1 MSDLLNADDST
12 GATEA
17 TDETQETIEG
27 NEAESTTDEGGLDD
41 SYYEVEDIKA
51 TAKEFREWKK
61 AYEGKKSQD
70 ADYTRK
76 SQRNAEEAKQLKA
89 EREKLGESLT
99 MLTELENDIAE
110 LAMGDLSKLDM
121 DELRQTDPSEY
132 LRVKELKEQRGK
144 WRESLQAKLSA
155 VQAKIAADGFAKLSA
170 QHGWESPER
179 FEADKKAIQAYVN
192 ESGMDQR
199 EFAKIINP
207 QVMTAMLEAAKYREL
222 MKNKPTMTKRV
233 TQAPKTSKPSA
244 TVDKKP
250 LSLAEKMYGK
260 KSS

>member
-1 MSDLLNADDST
+1 MTDILNAEDST

-17 TDETQETIEG
+17 DMTQETIEG
-27 NEAESTTDEGGLDD
+27 NEAETTNDEGGLEE
-41 SYYEVEDIKA
+41 SYYEVEGIKA

-76 SQRNAEEAKQLKA
+76 SQRNAEDAKQLKA
-89 EREKLGESLT
+89 EREKLSESLT
-99 MLTELENDIAE
+99 LISELENEIAE
-110 LAMGDLSKLDM
+110 LAMGDLNKLDM
-121 DELRQTDPSEY
+121 EELRVNDPSEY

-144 WRESLQAKLSA
+144 WRESLQQKLATAQAKL
-155 VQAKIAADGFAKLSA
+155 AADGFEKLSK
-170 QHGWESPER
+170 QHGWDNPEK
-179 FEADKKAIQAYVN
+179 FEADKKAIQSYVT
-192 ESGMDQR
+192 ETGMDQR
-199 EFAKIINP
+199 EFAKIVNP
-207 QVMTAMLEAAKYREL
+207 HVMSAFIEAAKYREL
-222 MKNKPTMTKRV
+222 MKAKPTLNKRV

-244 TVDKKP
+244 STEKKP

>member
-1 MSDLLNADDST
+1 MTDILNAEDST

-17 TDETQETIEG
+17 DMTQETIEG
-27 NEAESTTDEGGLDD
+27 NEAEATNEESELEE

-76 SQRNAEEAKQLKA
+76 SQRNAEDAKQLKA
-89 EREKLGESLT
+89 EREKLSESLT
-99 MLTELENDIAE
+99 LISELENEIAE
-110 LAMGDLSKLDM
+110 LAMGDLNKLDM
-121 DELRQTDPSEY
+121 EELRVNDPSEY

-144 WRESLQAKLSA
+144 WRESLQQKLSTAQAKL
-155 VQAKIAADGFAKLSA
+155 AADGFEKLSK
-170 QHGWESPER
+170 QHGWGDSEK
-179 FEADKKAIQAYVN
+179 FEADKKAIQSYVT
-192 ESGMDQR
+192 ETGMDQR
-199 EFAKIINP
+199 EFAKIVNP
-207 QVMTAMLEAAKYREL
+207 HVMSAFIEAAKYREL
-222 MKNKPTMTKRV
+222 MKAKPTLNKRV

-244 TVDKKP
+244 STEKKP

>member
-1 MSDLLNADDST
+1 MTDLLNADDST

-17 TDETQETIEG
+17 IETQEMIEG
-27 NEAESTTDEGGLDD
+27 NAETTNEGASELDE
-41 SYYEVEDIKA
+41 SYYEIEDIRA
-51 TAKEFREWKK
+51 TAKELREWKQ
-61 AYEGKKSQD
+61 AHEGKKSQD

-99 MLTELENDIAE
+99 MFTELENEIAE
-110 LAMGDLSKLDM
+110 LAVGDLSKLDM
-121 DELRQTDPSEY
+121 EELRVNDPSEY

-155 VQAKIAADGFAKLSA
+155 MQAKIAADGFAKLSE
-170 QHGWESPER
+170 QHGWGEAEK

-199 EFAKIINP
+199 EFAKIISPN
-207 QVMTAMLEAAKYREL
+207 VMTAILEAAKYREL
-222 MKNKPTMTKRV
+222 MKNKPTLTKRV

-244 TVDKKP
+244 TVNKKP

-260 KSS
+260 KS

>member
-1 MSDLLNADDST
+1 MSDLLNAEDST

-17 TDETQETIEG
+17 DMTQETIEG
-27 NEAESTTDEGGLDD
+27 NEAEATNDESGLEE

-76 SQRNAEEAKQLKA
+76 SQRNAEDAKQLKA
-89 EREKLGESLT
+89 EREKLSESMTLIS
-99 MLTELENDIAE
+99 ELENEIAE
-110 LAMGDLSKLDM
+110 LAMGDLNKLDM
-121 DELRQTDPSEY
+121 EELRINDPSEY

-144 WRESLQAKLSA
+144 WRESLQQKLSTAQAKL
-155 VQAKIAADGFAKLSA
+155 AADGFEKLSK
-170 QHGWESPER
+170 QHGWDNSEK
-179 FEADKKAIQAYVN
+179 FEADKKAIQSYVN
-192 ESGMDQR
+192 ETGMDQR

-207 QVMTAMLEAAKYREL
+207 HVMTALIEAAKYREL
-222 MKNKPTMTKRV
+222 MKAKPTLNKRV
-233 TQAPKTSKPSA
+233 TQAPKTSKPS
-244 TVDKKP
+244 TSTEKKP

>member
-1 MSDLLNADDST
+1 MSDLLNAEDST

-17 TDETQETIEG
+17 DMTQEMIEG
-27 NEAESTTDEGGLDD
+27 NEAEATNDESGLEE

-76 SQRNAEEAKQLKA
+76 SQRNAEDAKQLKA
-89 EREKLGESLT
+89 EREKLSESMTLIS
-99 MLTELENDIAE
+99 ELENEIAE
-110 LAMGDLSKLDM
+110 LAMGDLNKLDM
-121 DELRQTDPSEY
+121 EELRINDPSEY

-144 WRESLQAKLSA
+144 WRESLQQKLSTAQAKL
-155 VQAKIAADGFAKLSA
+155 AADGFEKLSK
-170 QHGWESPER
+170 QHGWDNSEK
-179 FEADKKAIQAYVN
+179 FEADKKAIQSYVN
-192 ESGMDQR
+192 ETGMDQR

-207 QVMTAMLEAAKYREL
+207 HVMTALIEAAKYREL
-222 MKNKPTMTKRV
+222 MKAKPTLNKRV
-233 TQAPKTSKPSA
+233 TQAPKTSKPS
-244 TVDKKP
+244 TSTEKKP

>member
-1 MSDLLNADDST
+1 MTDLLNAEDST

-17 TDETQETIEG
+17 DMTQEMIEG
-27 NEAESTTDEGGLDD
+27 NEAETTNDESGLEE

-76 SQRNAEEAKQLKA
+76 SQRNAEDAKQLKA
-89 EREKLGESLT
+89 EREKLSESMTLIS
-99 MLTELENDIAE
+99 ELENEIAE
-110 LAMGDLSKLDM
+110 LAMGDLNKLDM
-121 DELRQTDPSEY
+121 EELRINDPSEY

-144 WRESLQAKLSA
+144 WRESLQQKLSTAQAKL
-155 VQAKIAADGFAKLSA
+155 AADGFEKLSK
-170 QHGWESPER
+170 QHGWDNSEK
-179 FEADKKAIQAYVN
+179 FEADKKAIQTYVT
-192 ESGMDQR
+192 ETGMDQR

-207 QVMTAMLEAAKYREL
+207 HVMTALIEAAKYREL
-222 MKNKPTMTKRV
+222 MKAKPTLNKRV
-233 TQAPKTSKPSA
+233 TQAPKTSKPS
-244 TVDKKP
+244 TSTEKKP

>member
-1 MSDLLNADDST
+1 MSDLLNAEDST

-17 TDETQETIEG
+17 DMTQEMIEG
-27 NEAESTTDEGGLDD
+27 NEAETTNDESGLEE

-76 SQRNAEEAKQLKA
+76 SQRNAEDAKQLKA
-89 EREKLGESLT
+89 EREKLSESMTLIS
-99 MLTELENDIAE
+99 ELENEIAE
-110 LAMGDLSKLDM
+110 LAMGDLNKLDM
-121 DELRQTDPSEY
+121 EELRINDPSEY

-144 WRESLQAKLSA
+144 WRESLQQKLSTAQAKL
-155 VQAKIAADGFAKLSA
+155 AADGFEKLSK
-170 QHGWESPER
+170 QHGWDNSEK
-179 FEADKKAIQAYVN
+179 FEADKKAIQAYVT
-192 ESGMDQR
+192 ETGMDQR

-207 QVMTAMLEAAKYREL
+207 HVMTALIEAAKYREL
-222 MKNKPTMTKRV
+222 MKAKPTLNKRV
-233 TQAPKTSKPSA
+233 TQAPKTSKPS
-244 TVDKKP
+244 TSTEKKP